1 MSEHTMTPD
10 NAAALRAEFAAEHVG
25 KLPKITCKACSDQRT
40 KVCGDHKKSKCSE
53 CGNYITERHV
63 HLDYVGHGAVTHR
76 LLEVDPLW
84 NWEPL
89 QWDPAG
95 GLPLFSY
102 DDRGNPVGLWIRLTV
117 CGVTRLGFGSCPA
130 SQSDAEKV
138 LIGDALRN
146 AAMRFGVGLDLWV
159 KGHAEDSEQQ
169 SSQAR
174 SSERRRPNG
183 GQRQAARNEKPE
195 DAQPAAPRAKVDQ
208 IMAALD
214 TLSAEST
221 EALQAYVAAEGM
233 PDHPRM
239 LNATQADQ
247 VLAKLAE
254 LRQPVAVAS

>member
-1 MSEHTMTPD
+1 MSDPAMTPEK
-10 NAAALRAEFAAEHVG
+10 AAALRAPFGAEHIG
-25 KLPKITCKACSDQRT
+25 KLPKITCRDCSRAQGS
-40 KVCGDHKKSKCSE
+40 CCNQHKKSKCSE
-53 CGNYITERHV
+53 CGNYISERHA
-63 HLDYVGHGAVTHR
+63 HLDYAGHGAVTHR

-89 QWDPAG
+89 GVDPSGMPSFIFDKAM
-95 GLPLFSY
+95 
-102 DDRGNPVGLWIRLTV
+102 NPVGFWIKLTV

-130 SQSDAEKV
+130 NQSDAEKV

-169 SSQAR
+169 SSGA
-174 SSERRRPNG
+174 ERRQSNG
-183 GQRQAARNEKPE
+183 GQRPPKRESAE

-214 TLSAEST
+214 TLSAET
-221 EALQAYVAAEGM
+221 TAALQAFVAAEGM
-233 PDHPRM
+233 PEHPRK
-239 LNATQADQ
+239 LNAAQADQ

-254 LRQPVAVAS
+254 LRQPAAVAS